1 MWNDLSNYP
10 TDILNDQ
17 MQDCLEDEDYL
28 HCARIRD
35 ELGRREK
42 TKNINRPIH
51 GKIAVFIMYTSAVLV
66 IIVLSSWVITTIG
79 NFINSLF
86 R

>member
-17 MQDCLEDEDYL
+17 MEDCLEAEDYL
-28 HCARIRD
+28 YCARIRD
-35 ELGRREK
+35 ELKRRNNEK
-42 TKNINRPIH
+42 ENNKTLLGKTINF
-51 GKIAVFIMYTSAVLV
+51 FIYVLAVLL
-66 IIVLSSWVITTIG
+66 IISLASWVITSIG